1 MHHFK
6 ILFQGVQHSY
16 KYEINDC
23 LPQSFLQSWMT
34 DELFTEVKKK
44 NALYLK
50 AKSSDEQT
58 AWQEFRLQRNR
69 VSSLIKEA
77 KIKAGLI
84 TRKVKEVGLYINLL

>member
-1 MHHFK
+1 M
-6 ILFQGVQHSY
+6 FQGVQHWC

>member
-1 MHHFK
+1 
-6 ILFQGVQHSY
+6 
-16 KYEINDC
+16 
-23 LPQSFLQSWMT
+23 MT

>member
-1 MHHFK
+1 
-6 ILFQGVQHSY
+6 
-16 KYEINDC
+16 
-23 LPQSFLQSWMT
+23 MT
-34 DELFTEVKKK
+34 DELFAEVKKK

-84 TRKVKEVGLYINLL
+84 TRKIKEVGLYDNLLFEGAN

>member
-1 MHHFK
+1 M
-6 ILFQGVQHSY
+6 IV
-16 KYEINDC
+16 

>member
-1 MHHFK
+1 M
-6 ILFQGVQHSY
+6 IV
-16 KYEINDC
+16 C
-23 LPQSFLQSWMT
+23 LNHYFCPFLQSWMT

-84 TRKVKEVGLYINLL
+84 TRKVKEVGLYINLSLMNMKQIDLDLK